1 MSAPAL
7 DRPLTPTAPLR
18 VHLHAPDET
27 MRAGVLELLRH
38 PDVVV
43 TSTPESD
50 VDFDVDTVLSVAATV
65 EEAFAQRP
73 ARWPGARLVVMAD
86 SFSREGVLRAL
97 RAGVTTMLRFA
108 RLTPTHLADGLR
120 AARDGGGRMPHDVL
134 VRLLGRTGDDP
145 KAELPVAPRLTR
157 RHVTVLRLMAEGFD
171 NATIAGS
178 LSCSEHTVKNVIY
191 ELMAQLQAR
200 NRAHAVAAAVRLGLV

>member
-1 MSAPAL
+1 VSAPAL

-18 VHLHAPDET
+18 VHLHAPDER
-27 MRAGVLELLRH
+27 MRAGVLELLRQ

-43 TSTPESD
+43 TTTPES
-50 VDFDVDTVLSVAATV
+50 DVDTVLSVAATV

-86 SFSREGVLRAL
+86 SFSRDGVLRAL

-108 RLTPTHLADGLR
+108 RLTPAHLADGLR

-145 KAELPVAPRLTR
+145 KSELPVAPRLTR